1 MVREDEDI
9 VLVFVRVSV
18 ISTHLYNI
26 NGDVVFGLGLVNRY
40 G

>member
-9 VLVFVRVSV
+9 VLVCKSV

-26 NGDVVFGLGLVNRY
+26 NGDVVLFGSGE
-40 G
+40 